1 MKQKYKHLTQE
12 ERYSIERMRK
22 AGYKQNEMAELLD
35 RSEGTISRE
44 IHRNMGKRGYRS
56 GQAGALASQ
65 RRKESRKA
73 KRFTAEVQQAV
84 EYYLRKDYSPE
95 QVTGYMR
102 RQGQETVSH
111 ERIYQHVYADYKA
124 GGSLHKHLRRRRKRR
139 KRRLGR
145 PDKRGAIVNRVSIDD
160 RPASVDSKYF
170 YGDWEGDLIVGGKHE
185 GAVLTLAER
194 KTQICLMYPLQSK
207 RSDEVQA
214 AMIEVLQPFIGK
226 IRSITLDNGKEF
238 AGHEMVSESLGT
250 QVYFAH
256 PYSSWE
262 RGLNENTNGLI
273 RQYLKKGE
281 SLLGLTIAE
290 CNQIADKLNAR
301 PRKTLGYVAPI
312 ELYHKLIAS

>member
-22 AGYKQNEMAELLD
+22 AGYKQTEIAELLD

-44 IHRNMGKRGYRS
+44 IRRNMGKRGYRS
-56 GQAGALASQ
+56 GQAGASAAQSRL
-65 RRKESRKA
+65 ESRKA

-84 EYYLRKDYSPE
+84 EYYLREDYSPE
-95 QVTGYMR
+95 QVTGFMR
-102 RQGQETVSH
+102 RQGEDTVSH
-111 ERIYQHVYADYKA
+111 EHICQYIYADYKA
-124 GGSLHKHLRRRRKRR
+124 GGSLHKHLRRKRKRR

-145 PDKRGAIVNRVSIDD
+145 PDKRGAIVNRVSIDE
-160 RPASVDSKYF
+160 RPASVDSKYY
-170 YGDWEGDLIVGGKHE
+170 YGDWEGDLIVGGKHG

-194 KTQICLMYPLQSK
+194 KTQLCLMYPLQSK
-207 RSDEVQA
+207 RSDEIQA

-238 AGHEMVSESLGT
+238 AGHERVSEALGT
-250 QVYFAH
+250 QVYFAR

-281 SLLGLTIAE
+281 SLLGLSLEE
-290 CNQIADKLNAR
+290 CNDIADRLNDR
-301 PRKTLGYVAPI
+301 PRKTLGFVAPI

>member
-1 MKQKYKHLTQE
+1 MKQKYKHLTQD

-22 AGYKQNEMAELLD
+22 AGYKQNEIAELLD

-44 IHRNMGKRGYRS
+44 VRRNMGKRGYRS
-56 GQAGALASQ
+56 GQADDFAAQ
-65 RRKESRKA
+65 RRLESRKA
-73 KRFTAEVQQAV
+73 KRFTAVVQKAV
-84 EYYLRKDYSPE
+84 ESYLREDYSPE
-95 QVTGYMR
+95 QVTGFMR
-102 RQGQETVSH
+102 RQGEDTVSH
-111 ERIYQHVYADYKA
+111 ERIYQHIYADFKA
-124 GGSLHKHLRRRRKRR
+124 GGSLHKHLRRKRRRR

-145 PDKRGAIVNRVSIDD
+145 PDKRGAIVNRVSIEE
-160 RPASVDSKYF
+160 RPASVDSKYY
-170 YGDWEGDLIVGGKHE
+170 YGDWEGDLIMGGKHG

-194 KTQICLMYPLQSK
+194 KTQFCLMYPLQSK

-214 AMIEVLQPFIGK
+214 AMIKVLQPFIGK

-238 AGHEMVSESLGT
+238 AGHEGVSEALGT

-281 SLLGLTIAE
+281 GLLGLSLEE
-290 CNQIADKLNAR
+290 CNGIADRLNDR
-301 PRKTLGYVAPI
+301 PRKTLGFVAPI

>member
-1 MKQKYKHLTQE
+1 
-12 ERYSIERMRK
+12 MRK

-301 PRKTLGYVAPI
+301 PRKTLGYVRV
-312 ELYHKLIAS
+312 

>member
-22 AGYKQNEMAELLD
+22 GGYKQNEIAELLD

-44 IHRNMGKRGYRS
+44 IRRNMGKRGYRS
-56 GQAGALASQ
+56 GQAGDLVAQ
-65 RRKESRKA
+65 RRLESRKA
-73 KRFTAEVQQAV
+73 KRFTAEVQEAV
-84 EYYLRKDYSPE
+84 EYYLREDYSPE
-95 QVTGYMR
+95 QVTGFMR
-102 RQGQETVSH
+102 RQGEETVSH
-111 ERIYQHVYADYKA
+111 ERIYQHIYADFKT
-124 GGSLHKHLRRRRKRR
+124 GGSLHKHLRRKRKRR

-145 PDKRGAIVNRVSIDD
+145 PDKRGAIVNRVSIEE
-160 RPASVDSKYF
+160 RPASVDSKYY
-170 YGDWEGDLIVGGKHE
+170 YGDWEGDLIVGGKDG

-194 KTQICLMYPLQSK
+194 KTQLCLMYPLQSK

-214 AMIEVLQPFIGK
+214 AMIKVLQPFIGK

-238 AGHEMVSESLGT
+238 AGHEGVSEALGT

-281 SLLGLTIAE
+281 GLLGLSLEE
-290 CNQIADKLNAR
+290 CNDIAGRLNDR
-301 PRKTLGYVAPI
+301 PRKTLGFVAPI

>member
-1 MKQKYKHLTQE
+1 MKQKYKHLTQD

-22 AGYKQNEMAELLD
+22 AGYKQTEIAELLD

-44 IHRNMGKRGYRS
+44 IRRNMGKRGYRS
-56 GQAGALASQ
+56 GQSGDLAAQ
-65 RRKESRKA
+65 RCLESRKA
-73 KRFTAEVQQAV
+73 KRFTAEVQKAV
-84 EYYLRKDYSPE
+84 EYYLREDYSPE
-95 QVTGYMR
+95 QVTGFMR
-102 RQGQETVSH
+102 RQGEDTVSH
-111 ERIYQHVYADYKA
+111 ERIYQHIYADFKA
-124 GGSLHKHLRRRRKRR
+124 GGSLHKHLRRKRKRR

-145 PDKRGAIVNRVSIDD
+145 PDKRGAIVNRVSIEE
-160 RPASVDSKYF
+160 RPASVDSKYY
-170 YGDWEGDLIVGGKHE
+170 YGDWEGDLIVGGKDG

-194 KTQICLMYPLQSK
+194 KTQLCLMYPLQSK

-214 AMIEVLQPFIGK
+214 AMIKVLQPFIGK

-238 AGHEMVSESLGT
+238 AGHEGVSEALGT

-273 RQYLKKGE
+273 REYLKKGE
-281 SLLGLTIAE
+281 GLLGLSLEE
-290 CNQIADKLNAR
+290 CNGIADRLNDR
-301 PRKTLGYVAPI
+301 PRKTLGFVAPI